1 VPGVW
6 QDLRPAAAERGEPMI
21 RMAELQI
28 REEERAAVMAVLD
41 SGQLAAGPVTKRFE
55 ETFAREVSH
64 TREAVAVSNGTAALH
79 LALLAHG
86 VGQGD
91 EVVTTP
97 FTFQATAN
105 MVLATGAR
113 PVFVDVRDDGNID
126 ASLVEAAITPRTKG
140 LLPVHLYGRLCDVAA
155 LGEIA
160 TRHGV
165 ALIED
170 AAQAHGAAQGG
181 RRAGSFGTG
190 CFSFYATKNVMTGE
204 GGMLSTDDAAIADK
218 LRLLRSHGQSERYFS
233 TDLGYN
239 YRTTDLAAAIG
250 LPQLA
255 RMDAFNDKRRANAAY
270 LSQHLRGVIAP
281 PEPVEPSACV
291 WHQYTVRVADGG
303 RDALQA
309 WLRERG
315 IESAVH
321 YPHILPDQ
329 PLYRDLGYDG
339 AKYPMARRLASEVLS
354 LPVHPGLSQADLETI
369 VLAVNAWAE
378 QAVRIEARR

>member
-1 VPGVW
+1 
-6 QDLRPAAAERGEPMI
+6 LI

-28 REEERAAVMAVLD
+28 GDEERAAVMAVLD

-55 ETFAREVSH
+55 EEFAREVSH

-79 LALLAHG
+79 LALLGHG
-86 VGQGD
+86 VGPGD
-91 EVVTTP
+91 EVITTP
-97 FTFQATAN
+97 LTFQATGN

-113 PVFVDVRDDGNID
+113 PVFVDVADDGNID
-126 ASLVEAAITPRTKG
+126 ARLVEAAITPRTKA
-140 LLPVHLYGRLCDVAA
+140 LLPVHLYGRLCNIEA
-155 LGEIA
+155 LSDIA
-160 TRHGV
+160 QRHGI

-170 AAQAHGAAQGG
+170 AAQAHGAEVGG

-204 GGMLSTDDAAIADK
+204 GGMLSTDDAAVAEK

-233 TDLGYN
+233 TELGYN

-255 RMDAFNDKRRANAAY
+255 RMAAFNGKRRANAVY
-270 LSQHLRGVIAP
+270 LSKHLRGVVVP
-281 PEPVEPSACV
+281 PEPVEASACV
-291 WHQYTVRVADGG
+291 WHQYTVRVPGG
-303 RDALQA
+303 RDGLQA

-315 IESAVH
+315 VESAVH
-321 YPHILPDQ
+321 YPHTLPGQ
-329 PLYRDLGYDG
+329 ALYRDLGYDDASVPV
-339 AKYPMARRLASEVLS
+339 AKQLASEVLS

-369 VLAVNAWAE
+369 VSAVNAWTE
-378 QAVRIEARR
+378 QSASIEARL

>member
-1 VPGVW
+1 
-6 QDLRPAAAERGEPMI
+6 MI
-21 RMAELQI
+21 RMAQLQI
-28 REEERAAVMAVLD
+28 GAEERAAVMAVLD
-41 SGQLAAGPVTKRFE
+41 SGQLAAGPVTRQFE

-86 VGQGD
+86 VGAGD

-97 FTFQATAN
+97 YTFQATGN

-113 PVFVDVRDDGNID
+113 PVFVDVTEDGNID
-126 ASLVEAAITPRTKG
+126 ASLVEAAITTRTKA
-140 LLPVHLYGRLCDVAA
+140 LLPVHLYGRLCDIET
-155 LGEIA
+155 LSDIA
-160 TRHGV
+160 KRHGV

-170 AAQAHGAAQGG
+170 AAQAHGAELGG

-204 GGMLSTDDAAIADK
+204 GGMISTDDAAIADK

-233 TDLGYN
+233 TEVGYN
-239 YRTTDLAAAIG
+239 YRTTDLASAIG

-255 RMDAFNDKRRANAAY
+255 RLDEFNAKRRANAAY
-270 LSQHLRGVIAP
+270 LSKHLRGVIVP
-281 PEPVEPSACV
+281 PEPVEPGASV
-291 WHQYTVRVADGG
+291 WHQYTVRRPQG

-315 IESAVH
+315 VESAVH
-321 YPHILPDQ
+321 YPHTLPGQ
-329 PLYRDLGYDG
+329 TLYRNLGYDEAQYPV
-339 AKYPMARRLASEVLS
+339 AKRLASEVVS
-354 LPVHPGLSQADLETI
+354 LPVHPGLTQGDLETI
-369 VLAVNAWAE
+369 VSAVNAWAE
-378 QAVRIEARR
+378 QTVGIEARP

>member
-1 VPGVW
+1 
-6 QDLRPAAAERGEPMI
+6 
-21 RMAELQI
+21 MAELQI
-28 REEERAAVMAVLD
+28 GDEERAAVMAVLD

-86 VGQGD
+86 VGPGD

-97 FTFQATAN
+97 YTFQATGN

-126 ASLVEAAITPRTKG
+126 ASQVEAAITPRTKA
-140 LLPVHLYGRLCDVAA
+140 LLPVHLYGRLCNIETLSD
-155 LGEIA
+155 IA
-160 TRHGV
+160 SRHGV

-170 AAQAHGAAQGG
+170 AAQAHGAALAG

-204 GGMLSTDDAAIADK
+204 GGMISTDDPALADK

-233 TDLGYN
+233 TELGYN

-255 RMDAFNDKRRANAAY
+255 RMDAFNEKRRANAAY
-270 LSQHLRGVIAP
+270 LSKHLRGVITP
-281 PEPVEPSACV
+281 PDAVEPSACV
-291 WHQYTVRVADGG
+291 WHQYTVRVTAG
-303 RDALQA
+303 RDELQT
-309 WLRERG
+309 WLRERCV
-315 IESAVH
+315 ESAVH
-321 YPHILPDQ
+321 YPHTLPGQ
-329 PLYRDLGYDG
+329 TLYRGLGYDESLYPV
-339 AKYPMARRLASEVLS
+339 AKRLASEVLS
-354 LPVHPGLSQADLETI
+354 LPVHPGLSQADLEAI
-369 VLAVNAWAE
+369 VSAVNAWAE
-378 QAVRIEARR
+378 QSVSIEARR